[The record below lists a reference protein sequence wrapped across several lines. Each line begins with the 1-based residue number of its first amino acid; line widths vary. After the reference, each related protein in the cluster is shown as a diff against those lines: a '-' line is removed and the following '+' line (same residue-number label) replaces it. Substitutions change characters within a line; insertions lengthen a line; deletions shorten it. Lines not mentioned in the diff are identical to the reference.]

1 MNASSRF
8 GLSVAS
14 SNSFRRAGGED
25 LAVVDGGQPVEA
37 LGLIHV
43 GRGHNHAHAGA
54 VGADTLNQ
62 IPELRARQR
71 STPVVGSSRIRKSG
85 S

>member
-1 MNASSRF
+1 MPLPGSGCLFFPAIPSW
-8 GLSVAS
+8 
-14 SNSFRRAGGED
+14 RAGGEN

-54 VGADTLNQ
+54 VGADALNQ

-71 STPVVGSSRIRKSG
+71 VHASRRSSRIRKSG